1 MKKEK
6 VLFENWCEKIV
17 QTTISDKTGTMTF
30 TQRYVKRFHNSYKD
44 GFIWV
49 VD

>member
-6 VLFENWCEKIV
+6 ILFENWCEKIV
-17 QTTISDKTGTMTF
+17 QTTISDKTGTITY
-30 TQRYVKRFHNSYKD
+30 TQRYIKSFHKNYEN

-49 VD
+49 VN